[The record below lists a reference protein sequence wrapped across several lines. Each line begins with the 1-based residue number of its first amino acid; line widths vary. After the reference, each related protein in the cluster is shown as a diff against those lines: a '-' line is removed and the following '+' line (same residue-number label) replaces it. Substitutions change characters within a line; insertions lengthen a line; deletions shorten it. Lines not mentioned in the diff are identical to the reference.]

1 MVVEARRAELVTTW
15 AQRIE
20 QAGMVAPAILFLE
33 TFKPLAFIGAQ
44 LLWFAQPFLTLGL
57 KETDVRELADLME
70 DPQGVEALLARL
82 ETAQR
87 IKEPNYST
95 NERMNE

>member
-1 MVVEARRAELVTTW
+1 MLNDARREELINAL

-33 TFKPLAFIGAQ
+33 TFKPLAFVGAQ

-57 KETDVRELADLME
+57 NENDVRALAQLFEE
-70 DPQGVEALLARL
+70 DEGVEALIARL
-82 ETAQR
+82 EASPSGKT
-87 IKEPNYST
+87 
-95 NERMNE
+95 

>member
-1 MVVEARRAELVTTW
+1 MGVEARREELIIAL

-44 LLWFAQPFLTLGL
+44 LVWFAQPFLTLGL
-57 KETDVRELADLME
+57 NDADVRDFAQLIE
-70 DPQGVEALLARL
+70 DDESVEALIAHL
-82 ETAQR
+82 EASR
-87 IKEPNYST
+87 REKV
-95 NERMNE
+95 